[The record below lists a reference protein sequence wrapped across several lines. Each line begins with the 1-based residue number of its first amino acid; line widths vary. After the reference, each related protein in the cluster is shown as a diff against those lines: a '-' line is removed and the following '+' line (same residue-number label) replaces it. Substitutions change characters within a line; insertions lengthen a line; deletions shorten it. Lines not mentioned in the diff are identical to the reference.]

1 MMDTLNTLLTP
12 TWGAE
17 TWIQEGWNELKSD
30 EKADITQR
38 MDGLFANGLPFE
50 LKHDKTLY
58 IYAFSLLAQLEVLA
72 IQVPLKFEACM
83 PTSEFKARMR
93 AQLVDEVFHGMVFT
107 RILYELITPYGQPP
121 AYNKEFEV
129 LCDFIRHEDSPQV
142 AVVLLN
148 LIAEGWIEELFRAFC
163 HADIAPTV
171 FNLILEDEHRHVCE
185 ADLYRSIGVPASEI
199 LEPKVA
205 FLEEQLLVKIF
216 FQYPYM
222 ISINTLLGYD
232 VTQAFG
238 YKLHEKH
245 TEQLQKLNLKPG
257 KLWAFWGSSMMPL
270 SELMKEHTDNCHQLE
285 MSAARKFFMT
295 QWGKPSDPTM
305 VGEFDLDISRYG
317 FFSKKHPS
325 EMLTLLMLQAISQ
338 GVSEKPEYRRF
349 LSHGHLYQSDKAYV
363 AVIVKLPSCDEHLGG
378 IVFEN
383 CHLWSAKHLSI
394 RLRQALEGMVYCY
407 KRRVALEAEHPHLAR
422 MMNQALQEMENGAYP
437 YPIPGNSIVSVSN
450 IGHTG
455 FKRGKSPLR
464 INEAIKFT
472 LFEVERKPVWN
483 DEMQSFEPQ
492 DSLPVS
498 ISADHRIL
506 DGNSTFPKHLP
517 IYFNHVLDRISSDT
531 PGDAPAAFNIK
542 EVNDLLEMIIDAQ
555 LELGYKLLVMLQTL
569 WFDPIKL
576 EDWVNVTSKLV
587 ESAVEA

>member
-1 MMDTLNTLLTP
+1 
-12 TWGAE
+12 
-17 TWIQEGWNELKSD
+17 
-30 EKADITQR
+30 
-38 MDGLFANGLPFE
+38 
-50 LKHDKTLY
+50 
-58 IYAFSLLAQLEVLA
+58 
-72 IQVPLKFEACM
+72 
-83 PTSEFKARMR
+83 
-93 AQLVDEVFHGMVFT
+93 VFHGMVFT
-107 RILYELITPYGQPP
+107 RILYELITPYGHPP
-121 AYNKEFEV
+121 VYNKEFEV
-129 LCDFIRHEDSPQV
+129 LCDFIRNEDSPQV

-163 HADIAPTV
+163 NADIAPSV

-205 FLEEQLLVKIF
+205 FLEEQLLLKIF
-216 FQYPYM
+216 LQYPYI
-222 ISINTLLGYD
+222 ISIITLLGYD
-232 VTQAFG
+232 VTQDFL
-238 YKLHEKH
+238 YELYEKH
-245 TEQLQKLNLKPG
+245 IKQLQKLNLKPG
-257 KLWAFWGSSMMPL
+257 MVWDFWGSSVMPL
-270 SELMKEHTDNCHQLE
+270 CEQMKEHADDSYQLE
-285 MSAARKFFMT
+285 MPAARKFFMT

-305 VGEFDLDISRYG
+305 VGEFDLDISQYG

-325 EMLTLLMLQAISQ
+325 EMLTILMLQTISQ
-338 GVSEKPEYRRF
+338 GVIEKPELRRF
-349 LSHGHLYQSDKAYV
+349 LSHGHLYQNDKAYV
-363 AVIVKLPSCDEHLGG
+363 AVVVKLPSCDEHLGA

-394 RLRQALEGMVYCY
+394 RLREILERMVYCY
-407 KRRVALEAEHPHLAR
+407 KRRVALEAEHPHLAS

-464 INEAIKFT
+464 INEALKFT

-483 DEMQSFEPQ
+483 DEKQCFEPQ

-506 DGNSTFPKHLP
+506 DGNSTLPKDLP
-517 IYFNHVLDRISSDT
+517 THFNDVLDRMSSDA
-531 PGDAPAAFNIK
+531 PGYAPAAFNVK
-542 EVNDLLEMIIDAQ
+542 KDNKLLEMIIDAQ

-576 EDWVNVTSKLV
+576 EDWIKVTSNSV
-587 ESAVEA
+587 ESAAEA